1 MISIQT
7 HSIEAFNEIERC
19 RGPVDAEE
27 LHVMKLLSSQTTI
40 SNYLGS
46 HCHAY
51 LRLPNADTK
60 HPSFGVVFSPFKCC
74 KITARLITSECRI
87 QRTHHG
93 DTMLNSASTLC
104 FEYDEGCMVLLTRH
118 LATHDEAG
126 RKRHA
131 ELKALLIL
139 TFLAYTLFC
148 LIGMCYHRPL
158 SKATQMTFLPQQY
171 YSQDSSSK
179 YLRPWSP

>member
-1 MISIQT
+1 MQGT
-7 HSIEAFNEIERC
+7 CGCRRATRDEA
-19 RGPVDAEE
+19 AELTDYHFE
-27 LHVMKLLSSQTTI
+27 LF
-40 SNYLGS
+40 GS

-60 HPSFGVVFSPFKCC
+60 HPSFGVIFSPFKCC

-87 QRTHHG
+87 QRAHHEA
-93 DTMLNSASTLC
+93 TLLNLARALC
-104 FEYDEGCMVLLTRH
+104 FEYNGGCMVLLTRH

-139 TFLAYTLFC
+139 TFLA
-148 LIGMCYHRPL
+148 
-158 SKATQMTFLPQQY
+158 
-171 YSQDSSSK
+171 
-179 YLRPWSP
+179 

>member
-1 MISIQT
+1 MEDAEQVISVQT

-40 SNYLGS
+40 SSYLGS

-60 HPSFGVVFSPFKCC
+60 HPSFGVIFSPFKCC

-87 QRTHHG
+87 QRANHEATL
-93 DTMLNSASTLC
+93 LNLARGVC
-104 FEYDEGCMVLLTRH
+104 FEYNEGCMVLLTRH
-118 LATHDEAG
+118 LATHDDAG

-131 ELKALLIL
+131 EPKALLIL
-139 TFLAYTLFC
+139 TFLA
-148 LIGMCYHRPL
+148 
-158 SKATQMTFLPQQY
+158 
-171 YSQDSSSK
+171 
-179 YLRPWSP
+179 